1 MIKFFGCSFTEGGG
15 LDNIDYYNFLYKENL
30 EYYPKHLTDKNEIWQ
45 YRESIQQKLEKFKFD
60 NRFTELVNK
69 EVNCVLNLA
78 KSQASNGYI
87 FENLFKEIDEN
98 YNEIYFVILS
108 LHHRRYWYY
117 DVDNKKHNLNMLDF
131 SANPFDSREDYR
143 PLYNHFKN
151 YLEYIFDFN
160 IETQSLIR
168 NIKLFDTFAKSKSS
182 KIIWSAWDFGDNEI
196 HLETINSVAENCLL
210 FDGLALKYFCIKE
223 KLQIEAETNGL
234 VPDNHISKYGNNV
247 VAKKIEEYIIKNKLI

>member
-15 LDNIDYYNFLYKENL
+15 LNNIDYYNYIENPTTPL
-30 EYYPKHLTDKNEIWQ
+30 EYWPKGSTDESRVEIINFLDS
-45 YRESIQQKLEKFKFD
+45 YKD
-60 NRFTELVNK
+60 TNRFTTILQSSLNTPIK
-69 EVNCVLNLA
+69 NLA
-78 KSQASNGYI
+78 KSQASNDYI

-151 YLEYIFDFN
+151 YLEYIFDFKT
-160 IETQSLIR
+160 ETQSLVR
-168 NIKLFDTFAKSKSS
+168 NIKLFDSFAKSKNS
-182 KIIWSAWDFGDNEI
+182 KIIWSAWDFGDDEI

-234 VPDNHISKYGNNV
+234 VPDNHISKYGNIV